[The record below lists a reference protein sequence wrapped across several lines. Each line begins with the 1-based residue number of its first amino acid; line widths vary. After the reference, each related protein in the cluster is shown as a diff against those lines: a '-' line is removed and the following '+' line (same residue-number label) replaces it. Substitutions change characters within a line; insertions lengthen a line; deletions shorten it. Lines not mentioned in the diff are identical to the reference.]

1 MKLILKNF
9 RCYTDRTFEIPDT
22 GITLIHGP
30 SGIGKSSICM
40 AINFVLYG
48 TGNKVVT
55 HDKTTC
61 SVEFI
66 LSDGMSIKRS
76 KRPNYLTI
84 DNGKYTDD
92 AAQEVINHIFGHAF
106 DITGYLEQGASNS
119 FLLMSPANKSEF
131 LERFAFRG
139 IDIASMKEKV
149 KSIIKLNESELLK
162 TQGQLQLIK
171 KMRDEL
177 TVVDKVIF
185 PIKCK
190 KDQQELAERNEHVK
204 LKNCSTFIKKEF
216 DIISKLETEKLNLS
230 VLYASIDI
238 SQLETLE
245 NEVEE
250 CLSFLLSITPSKYKG
265 DEYVSL
271 LETQISNIS
280 KVREYE
286 NLNRSIAELVETI
299 RKMKCEEDT
308 TKQDQITKLKS
319 TLWSNSNEE
328 DSNNELDTY
337 IELEKLLTDAYYI
350 YNRLPKNYKTFN
362 VDDILTKLTATE
374 TNKKEEELKLTTLK
388 EQITILSCPACSTPL
403 RHING
408 ELVEEHNII
417 ETDDLMNDIS
427 VSELKVKNYKSEI
440 VKLNKEYTECIN
452 INKIIKEYTD
462 KLAEI
467 NEIYTITEDQS
478 IEQVKKEITGDINN
492 LKTYISQNISSHKLI
507 TKLEQEIGKIYSQ
520 SILNM
525 EKSLLSK
532 EKSMSI
538 IKQTLVENDFDITN
552 EDDLRNEL
560 LQQKEYKRVFT
571 EARIK
576 HDKAT
581 SKLNDLKHKFDTLM
595 KSHDILN
602 RDDITPKIECIEAE
616 IFTHKEEI
624 NRLEASKLT
633 HTQNIEQIR
642 KYTEYNL
649 YLEKSSKFNSQ
660 IKELEEAEKL
670 WVTRVSGST
679 KFKDLISEAESMA
692 VAGVISSINS
702 HARIYLDDF
711 FPENPISVTLQTFKE
726 TKKATKPQI
735 NVEIDYKEMSCSVD
749 TLSGGEVARVSLAYT
764 LALAEMINSPIVMLD
779 ESTSN
784 LDHEMANTIIHSIK
798 DHMAG
803 KTIIMVAHQAETGAY
818 DNVIKL

>member
-9 RCYTDRTFEIPDT
+9 RCYTDKTFDIPDT

-92 AAQEVINHIFGHAF
+92 SAQEVINQIFGHAF

-149 KSIIKLNESELLK
+149 KSIIKLNETELLK

-190 KDQQELAERNEHVK
+190 KEQQELAERNEHVK
-204 LKNCSTFIKKEF
+204 LKNISTFIKKEF
-216 DIISKLETEKLNLS
+216 DTISKLETEKLNLS

-238 SQLETLE
+238 SQLEALE

-250 CLSFLLSITPSKYKG
+250 CLSFLLSITPSKYNG
-265 DEYVSL
+265 DEYVTL

-280 KVREYE
+280 KIREYE
-286 NLNRSIAELVETI
+286 NLNRSIGELVETI
-299 RKMKCEEDT
+299 KKMKFEEDT
-308 TKQDQITKLKS
+308 QRQEQIDKLKS
-319 TLWSNSNEE
+319 TLWSTSNEE
-328 DSNNELDTY
+328 DTNNELETY

-362 VDDILTKLTATE
+362 VDDILTQITSIE
-374 TNKKEEELKLTTLK
+374 NNKKDEELKLTTLK

-408 ELVEEHNII
+408 ELVKEHNII
-417 ETDDLMNDIS
+417 ETDDLMNDINE
-427 VSELKVKNYKSEI
+427 SELKVKNYKSDL

-452 INKIIKEYTD
+452 INKIIKEYTN
-462 KLAEI
+462 KLSEI
-467 NEIYTITEDQS
+467 NEIYTITDDQP
-478 IEQVKKEITGDINN
+478 IEKVKKEITRDITN
-492 LKTYISQNISSHKLI
+492 LKTYSSQNISNQKLI

-520 SILNM
+520 TILNM
-525 EKSLLSK
+525 EKSLLLK
-532 EKSMSI
+532 EKSISI
-538 IKQTLVENDFDITN
+538 IKQSLVENDFDIKN

-560 LQQKEYKRVFT
+560 LQQKEFKRVFT
-571 EARIK
+571 EASLK
-576 HDKAT
+576 YDK
-581 SKLNDLKHKFDTLM
+581 SSNKLNDLKHKFENLM
-595 KSHDILN
+595 KSHNILN
-602 RDDITPKIECIEAE
+602 RDDIKPKIDRIEAE
-616 IFTHKEEI
+616 ISTHKEEI
-624 NRLEASKLT
+624 DRLEKSKVI
-633 HTQNIEQIR
+633 HTENIEQIR

-649 YLEKSSKFNSQ
+649 YLEKSSKFNTQ
-660 IKELEEAEKL
+660 IKELEETEKL

-711 FPENPISVTLQTFKE
+711 FPENPIAVTLQTFKE

-735 NVEIDYKEMSCSVD
+735 NVEIDYKEMSCSLD